1 MSQQAIC
8 GTLFATATIKITH
21 ILESLHF
28 FLESN
33 YKLVPL
39 VLWQNAA
46 NYDVVD
52 MIIWLKKIKKQNNVM
67 VPCSSKEDQILRI
80 WYFGATTPNS
90 DLILTITWPTKK

>member
-52 MIIWLKKIKKQNNVM
+52 MIIWLKKIKKQCHGALLFKGRSDFKKLVFWCNN
-67 VPCSSKEDQILRI
+67 SKQ
-80 WYFGATTPNS
+80 
-90 DLILTITWPTKK
+90 